1 MTTASERTKAV
12 VETRE
17 LLQILA
23 RADEVT
29 VQGLVQSVAV
39 CLLRHYP
46 MDADLAI
53 SAVALPGV
61 WAYPKR
67 G

>member
-1 MTTASERTKAV
+1 MTTSSERTKAV

-17 LLQILA
+17 LLEILA

-29 VQGLVQSVAV
+29 IQGLVQSVAV

-46 MDADLAI
+46 MDVDLAI
-53 SAVALPGV
+53 SATALPGI
-61 WAYPKR
+61 WAQPKS